1 MHKFALHFFIF
12 FLPLRSRDVIFL
24 VFKQLHIFL
33 TEKLLFLFEASE
45 ECLVKVGIVVI
56 EEFEWINNLIF
67 ALDSNTLGR
76 IANPPQQPPQTPIY
90 TNNRLTI
97 LP

>member
-1 MHKFALHFFIF
+1 MHKFALHFFIL

-24 VFKQLHIFL
+24 VFEQLHIFL

-45 ECLVKVGIVVI
+45 ECLVKVGIVII

-67 ALDSNTLGR
+67 TPHRNILGR
-76 IANPPQQPPQTPIY
+76 VPNPPQQPTQTPIN

-97 LP
+97 PP